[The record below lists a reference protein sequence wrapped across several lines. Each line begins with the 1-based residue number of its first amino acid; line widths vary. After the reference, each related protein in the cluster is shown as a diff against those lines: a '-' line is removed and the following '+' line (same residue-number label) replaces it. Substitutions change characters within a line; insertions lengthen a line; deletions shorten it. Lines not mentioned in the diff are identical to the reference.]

1 MEKHQYGF
9 AIMNWNTGR
18 DRCYSFWGTGTTEE
32 ECKKDACRQA
42 DAKASQ
48 LSEEAYQKAREKAER
63 KANGSRMYGLPS
75 RESYRFGVVGCLLW
89 K

>member
-18 DRCYSFWGTGTTEE
+18 DRCYSFWGTGATEE
-32 ECKKDACRQA
+32 ECKKDARRQA

-48 LSEEAYQKAREKAER
+48 LSEEAYQKARNKVLAR
-63 KANGSRMYGLPS
+63 GNRSLGLPS
-75 RESYRFGVVGCLLW
+75 HESYRFGVVGCTLW